1 MDIFLKMYPN
11 TILEAAGPAVGLP
24 EGYQGSSEVGH
35 LNIGAGRIVEQ
46 EITRIN
52 EALKDKSFFEKP
64 HFQRVIANCK
74 SNKSPLH
81 LMGLVQEKP
90 HFQRVIAN
98 CKSNKSPLHL
108 MGLVQDAGVHAHQD
122 HLFAIMK
129 YAKEKNIK
137 RLYIHFFSDGRDT
150 APRSALEFLQVLN
163 KKMDE
168 YQIGEIATLMGRYY
182 SMDRGKNWH
191 LTTQAYNALTKAE
204 GIKVSSAEDAV
215 KRAYR
220 EDKTPDGSLMTDE
233 YIIPSIIGNFSGI
246 KDGDS
251 VIHFNYRQDRAI
263 QLTMAFVDDK

>member
-1 MDIFLKMYPN
+1 MKKNIVLIIRDGWGINPNPEYNAIINANTPNMDIFLKMYPN

-35 LNIGAGRIVEQ
+35 LNIGAGRMVEQ

-52 EALKDKSFFEKP
+52 EAIKDKSFF
-64 HFQRVIANCK
+64 
-74 SNKSPLH
+74 
-81 LMGLVQEKP
+81 EKP

-163 KKMDE
+163 KKN
-168 YQIGEIATLMGRYY
+168 G
-182 SMDRGKNWH
+182 
-191 LTTQAYNALTKAE
+191 
-204 GIKVSSAEDAV
+204 
-215 KRAYR
+215 
-220 EDKTPDGSLMTDE
+220 
-233 YIIPSIIGNFSGI
+233 
-246 KDGDS
+246 
-251 VIHFNYRQDRAI
+251 
-263 QLTMAFVDDK
+263 